1 MPLFLLLLALM
12 AAPFWDTKPPSEW
25 SPQELNDLMTDS
37 PWARDS
43 GTQIYLA
50 SARPMREAERRL
62 GIAQPQPSPN
72 GEIQDDSDYLE
83 FLRENPGKYI
93 IVAIRLPNP
102 TALADAEETRL
113 MEDKCV
119 LKVGRKKYKLTGH
132 FPPTP
137 SDPYLRL
144 IYPRVVDPSAKRFS
158 LELYLPSVSGPFR
171 IVDFDLKEMV
181 YKGILEM

>member
-1 MPLFLLLLALM
+1 MPFLCLLLTLM
-12 AAPFWDTKPPSEW
+12 AAPFWNTKPPNEW
-25 SPQELNDLMTDS
+25 SPEELNELMTDS

-43 GTQIYLA
+43 GAQIYLA

-62 GIAQPQPSPN
+62 GIAQPQPSAN
-72 GEIQDDSDYLE
+72 GEIQYDSDYLE

-102 TALADAEETRL
+102 NALAETEEARF
-113 MEDKCV
+113 MEEKCV
-119 LKVGRKKYKLTGH
+119 LKVGKKRYKMTGH

-144 IYPRVVDPSAKRFS
+144 IYPRAVDASAKRFT
-158 LELYLPSVSGPFR
+158 LELYLPSVAGPFR

>member
-1 MPLFLLLLALM
+1 MTSLCLLMALM
-12 AAPFWDTKPPSEW
+12 AAPFWNTKLPNEW
-25 SPQELNDLMTDS
+25 TPEELNQLMRDS

-62 GIAQPQPSPN
+62 NIAQPKSSPN

-83 FLRENPGKYI
+83 FLRENSGKYI
-93 IVAIRLPNP
+93 IVAIRLPDPN
-102 TALADAEETRL
+102 ALAETEEARF
-113 MEDKCV
+113 MEEKCV
-119 LKVGRKKYKLTGH
+119 LKVGRKRYKMTGH

-144 IYPRVVDPSAKRFS
+144 IYPRAVDASVKRFS
-158 LELYLPSVSGPFR
+158 LELYLPSVAGPFR
-171 IVDFDLKEMV
+171 IVEFDLKEMV